1 MLYLLS
7 AASQLAY
14 FSAAILDPASAFY
27 EISLKEGLLQAG
39 SRRRERHTRHFTA

>member
-14 FSAAILDPASAFY
+14 FTILEPASAFY
-27 EISLKEGLLQAG
+27 EISLREGLLQAG
-39 SRRRERHTRHFTA
+39 SRQSEQHTRHFMA